1 MAEREQRH
9 RHAAPDLTTRE
20 TFRILKREQIFVLRL
35 VWVMSTVATV
45 IAVLLAGGELLAVV
59 VLVAL
64 VIPAVSLGVW
74 AGALMMAAHA
84 RIERQSE
91 FVRWVPGL
99 VGAGSI
105 MDLSARPTTES
116 ILNRL
121 DVPDPGVSES
131 EAFAADLRA
140 LRGDWS
146 RAESAVQG
154 QLQREAYD
162 HRQSAT

>member
-9 RHAAPDLTTRE
+9 RHAIPDLTTRE
-20 TFRILKREQIFVLRL
+20 TFRILKRKQMLVLGL
-35 VWVMSTVATV
+35 AWVSTVATV
-45 IAVLLAGGELLAVV
+45 ILVPGGGLLAVV
-59 VLVAL
+59 VLVA
-64 VIPAVSLGVW
+64 IPAVSLGVW

-91 FVRWVPGL
+91 FARWVPGL

-105 MDLSARPTTES
+105 MDLSAWPTTES

-131 EAFAADLRA
+131 EALAADLRA

-154 QLQREAYD
+154 QLQWEAHD
-162 HRQSAT
+162 HRQSATRQRGR